1 MLNSI
6 KHIPLHRVFHGIRF
20 KVNKV
25 DCRETIN
32 FFCMTGM
39 PYICGESPQG
49 TQLPTNPI
57 ATCKFRVVTLVVTL
71 GREEAITNS
80 WPDEQKP
87 DTKAYQADKLA
98 KDSEVPKGNRNLD
111 A

>member
-32 FFCMTGM
+32 FFLHLSKILSKKVYQNGN
-39 PYICGESPQG
+39 IDVVE
-49 TQLPTNPI
+49 
-57 ATCKFRVVTLVVTL
+57 TCRAALLSQRFINILV
-71 GREEAITNS
+71 
-80 WPDEQKP
+80 
-87 DTKAYQADKLA
+87 
-98 KDSEVPKGNRNLD
+98 
-111 A
+111 

>member
-32 FFCMTGM
+32 FFLHLFKSPRKECGKIIIPMWTVMGYQNGNIIVYLCPLGM
-39 PYICGESPQG
+39 GVISSSFGKFSRDAG
-49 TQLPTNPI
+49 VWLP
-57 ATCKFRVVTLVVTL
+57 
-71 GREEAITNS
+71 
-80 WPDEQKP
+80 
-87 DTKAYQADKLA
+87 
-98 KDSEVPKGNRNLD
+98 
-111 A
+111 